1 MSKELLVGLCGPAG
15 CGKDTVA
22 SLMVQRGFHRYA
34 LAQPIKGMVSLMLS
48 QRLERWEDREWKE
61 APIPWLGR
69 SPRQLAQTLGTE
81 WGREHVD
88 PDLWLKLGMQ
98 RWELVKYSA
107 MPRLVITDIR
117 FVNEAQAI
125 IGAGGTIWKV
135 LREDVA
141 PVSAHVSEQGIPPA
155 LITGTIKNYGS
166 LDELPVNVAG
176 WLTFL
181 MNRYAR

>member
-22 SLMVQRGFHRYA
+22 SFMVQRGFHRYA
-34 LAQPIKGMVSLMLS
+34 LAQPIKSMVSLMLS
-48 QRLERWEDREWKE
+48 QPLERWEDREWKE

-107 MPRLVITDIR
+107 LPRLVITDIR
-117 FVNEAQAI
+117 FVNEAQAVI
-125 IGAGGTIWKV
+125 NAGGTVWKV
-135 LREDVA
+135 LREGIA
-141 PVSAHVSEQGIPPA
+141 ALSGLSMNMRIALHVGTCMGGI
-155 LITGTIKNYGS
+155 G
-166 LDELPVNVAG
+166 
-176 WLTFL
+176 
-181 MNRYAR
+181 MQ